1 MSIINP
7 VLGPPTDVSNCNSHI
22 WVPAAFCQLTNMVIL
37 EFCNV
42 APVSDQGV
50 SNVLLFDC
58 NQVK

>member
-42 APVSDQGV
+42 APVLIKV
-50 SNVLLFDC
+50 SQMCCYLIAI
-58 NQVK
+58 K